1 MTDEE
6 PIFRIK
12 STEGHLYLGTEDW
25 TNQPDLNAFKL
36 GVITYQKDYPEKGGQ
51 PHRYVSTKSKLLSLK
66 DYILKINVLV
76 CTRAQVDVIFVTPSR
91 TDLFGSTI

>member
-51 PHRYVSTKSKLLSLK
+51 PYRYVSTYLDSLSSR
-66 DYILKINVLV
+66 DYILKK
-76 CTRAQVDVIFVTPSR
+76 
-91 TDLFGSTI
+91 